1 MFLFPLLPTPI
12 ALILLI
18 VVIAM
23 GLYYS
28 FYIKL
33 NKFESNKLEVVEK
46 QMMKI
51 TNVLL
56 VYIIIIALFRND
68 GEAKVYIGLFG
79 TNISLVLF
87 YIALIGSYLALREE
101 RKISDREKVL
111 DISFINHKKAFYY
124 LIGATFVT
132 RFSFKAYLENS
143 KTSVLR
149 LIIIFI
155 LLCLFQ
161 YEINKNLQFYT
172 KKKVNSI
179 RDIINKNNLKKNIA
193 LGLVLIFI
201 VTFTSGKYF
210 LSPKEKKMQKYTR
223 ECDQTMKELFSDY
236 K

>member
-1 MFLFPLLPTPI
+1 
-12 ALILLI
+12 
-18 VVIAM
+18 M

-46 QMMKI
+46 QIMKI

-68 GEAKVYIGLFG
+68 GEAKFYIGLFG

-87 YIALIGSYLALREE
+87 YIALLGSYLALREE

-111 DISFINHKKAFYY
+111 DISIINHKKALYY
-124 LIGATFVT
+124 LIGATFAT

-143 KTSVLR
+143 KTLVLR

-172 KKKVNSI
+172 KKKVSSI
-179 RDIINKNNLKKNIA
+179 RDIINKITLRKI
-193 LGLVLIFI
+193 L
-201 VTFTSGKYF
+201 
-210 LSPKEKKMQKYTR
+210 P
-223 ECDQTMKELFSDY
+223 
-236 K
+236 